1 MKNVRKKIAPLAMAL
16 ATGLASTAS
25 QAGVGAGIPVIDAA
39 NLAMNTANFAAN
51 TASALANEKSALAD
65 IATAGFAGAQ
75 VVQLEKIFQQL
86 SDVKGGT
93 VIHHTVNI
101 DKSIEFN
108 TAIDNDFT
116 WIINKDT
123 DNEIIPIPFE
133 VKQKLDDVRGG
144 QSTTDY
150 TAHYQTVDDYTK
162 QPMGRFG
169 DPSTSESSRARK
181 AANTALVEAISADEL
196 ALDSEAKAM
205 KELAELTRTVKGHG
219 NQMQVANALSAA
231 QINQLAKLRS
241 MMLVAETARVAELQA
256 KADRDARAVA
266 VGKQLRAGLAD
277 AMERTRAKS
286 VSY

>member
-1 MKNVRKKIAPLAMAL
+1 MKNVRNKIATLAMVL
-16 ATGLASTAS
+16 ATGLTTTATH
-25 QAGVGAGIPVIDAA
+25 AGVGYGVPVIDAA
-39 NLAMNTANFAAN
+39 NLAMNTVNTLANEANAAANLENAAVN
-51 TASALANEKSALAD
+51 TASAVLN
-65 IATAGFAGAQ
+65 GF
-75 VVQLEKIFQQL
+75 QLRQLKRISHQL
-86 SDVKGGT
+86 SDASKGT

-108 TAIDNDFT
+108 TEIDNEFT
-116 WIINKDT
+116 WIINRET

-133 VKQKLDDVRGG
+133 VKQKLDNVRGG
-144 QSTTDY
+144 QSTADY

-162 QPMGRFG
+162 QPLGRFG

-205 KELAELTRTVKGHG
+205 KDLAELTKTVKGHG
-219 NQMQVANALSAA
+219 NQMQVANALSAT

-256 KADRDARAVA
+256 KADREARAVA

-277 AMERTRAKS
+277 AMERTQAKP